1 MQEIQKAVEMM
12 KSVEWE
18 SIRTEK
24 FPLTPIAL
32 FESFTSTA
40 ESLVSRHA
48 AEMKRRQ
55 QWLASAL
62 AEDGDESQGQPV
74 PIIASTAGKYGVFV
88 KGGLF
93 EVTVFVSICLRL
105 YIHSC
110 QWPRLVRDKQTVAIK
125 NTRWI
130 WKNLK

>member
-1 MQEIQKAVEMM
+1 ML
-12 KSVEWE
+12 KSVEWD
-18 SIRTEK
+18 SIRIEK
-24 FPLTPIAL
+24 FSLTLVEL
-32 FESFTSTA
+32 FECLTSTA

-55 QWLASAL
+55 QWLSSAL
-62 AEDGDESQGQPV
+62 EEHGDDESQRQPV
-74 PIIASTAGKYGVFV
+74 PIIASTADKYGVIA

-93 EVTVFVSICLRL
+93 EVTVSVFIRLRL

-110 QWPRLVRDKQTVAIK
+110 QRPRVYRDKQTVAIK

-130 WKNLK
+130 WKNSK

>member
-1 MQEIQKAVEMM
+1 ML
-12 KSVEWE
+12 KSVEWD
-18 SIRTEK
+18 SIRIEK

-32 FESFTSTA
+32 FECLTSTA

-74 PIIASTAGKYGVFV
+74 PIIASSADKYGVIV
-88 KGGLF
+88 RGRLF
-93 EVTVFVSICLRL
+93 EVTVFVTICLRL

-110 QWPRLVRDKQTVAIK
+110 PWLKLVRDKQTVAVK
-125 NTRWI
+125 
-130 WKNLK
+130 

>member
-1 MQEIQKAVEMM
+1 ML
-12 KSVEWE
+12 KSVEWD
-18 SIRTEK
+18 SIRIEK

-62 AEDGDESQGQPV
+62 AEDGDESKGQPV
-74 PIIASTAGKYGVFV
+74 PIIASTADKYGVFV

-93 EVTVFVSICLRL
+93 EVTVSVFIRLRL

-110 QWPRLVRDKQTVAIK
+110 QWPKVYHDKQTVARK
-125 NTRWI
+125 
-130 WKNLK
+130 